1 MMVQVGVMRGARRE
15 LRETVPTPRAR
26 DLLLLVLDCSLGQY
40 ARESSL
46 VGDLQIAGAAHRL
59 LLLGSARGTGF
70 VEVCH
75 CLRSSGRPTAIT
87 EQVDRHLQEAGGAS
101 IERRWPTTSGEA
113 TNCFDLDELLRLGY
127 FGPGVPKISRFELV

>member
-87 EQVDRHLQEAGGAS
+87 DQVDRHLQEAGGAS
-101 IERRWPTTSGEA
+101 IERRWPSFEWPRLHSGLWRPRSCFVWVTSG
-113 TNCFDLDELLRLGY
+113 TQLLR
-127 FGPGVPKISRFELV
+127 

>member
-15 LRETVPTPRAR
+15 LRETMPTPRAR

-87 EQVDRHLQEAGGAS
+87 EQVRWIGIDRNAPAAQ
-101 IERRWPTTSGEA
+101 
-113 TNCFDLDELLRLGY
+113 LR
-127 FGPGVPKISRFELV
+127 

>member
-46 VGDLQIAGAAHRL
+46 IGDLQIASRL
-59 LLLGSARGTGF
+59 LLVLLAG
-70 VEVCH
+70 
-75 CLRSSGRPTAIT
+75 SSGP
-87 EQVDRHLQEAGGAS
+87 
-101 IERRWPTTSGEA
+101 P
-113 TNCFDLDELLRLGY
+113 
-127 FGPGVPKISRFELV
+127 

>member
-46 VGDLQIAGAAHRL
+46 VGDLQIAGEP
-59 LLLGSARGTGF
+59 TGF
-70 VEVCH
+70 CCSEVH
-75 CLRSSGRPTAIT
+75 
-87 EQVDRHLQEAGGAS
+87 AGPAS
-101 IERRWPTTSGEA
+101 
-113 TNCFDLDELLRLGY
+113 
-127 FGPGVPKISRFELV
+127 